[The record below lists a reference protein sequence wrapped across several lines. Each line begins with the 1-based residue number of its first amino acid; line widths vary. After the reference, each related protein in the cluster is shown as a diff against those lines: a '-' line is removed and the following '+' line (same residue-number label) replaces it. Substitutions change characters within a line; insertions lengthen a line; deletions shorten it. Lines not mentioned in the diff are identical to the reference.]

1 MIRVLVVDDHRLVRA
16 GLITLLE
23 AAGDIEVAGEAADGR
38 QALEAARAVAPD
50 VVLMDLSMPVLDG
63 VAATRLLLQER
74 PQARVVALT
83 SFSDRQRVN
92 DVLAAGAIGY
102 LLKDSR
108 PDELLAAVRSAAE
121 GHAPLDPRVAGAL
134 LPGREPPAADLLSER
149 EKQVLRL
156 AAAGLANKQ
165 IARRLGISES
175 TVKVHI
181 GNIFRQIGVRDRTS
195 AALWA
200 REHLPSPPS
209 LQVVLVCLVPVSR
222 YPEPCSRWLPPRC
235 YGCHNVDLRTYVLWQ
250 PCVRW

>member
-38 QALEAARAVAPD
+38 QALEVAGAVTPD

-63 VAATRLLLQER
+63 VAATRLLLQEQPR
-74 PQARVVALT
+74 ARVVALT

-200 REHLPSPPS
+200 REHLSGPA
-209 LQVVLVCLVPVSR
+209 
-222 YPEPCSRWLPPRC
+222 
-235 YGCHNVDLRTYVLWQ
+235 
-250 PCVRW
+250 